1 MNYSAAI
8 AFLDKASSRTV
19 TLHISQQ
26 RMEKSLG
33 KSESAQFLRL
43 FLSGSL

>member
-8 AFLDKASSRTV
+8 AFLAKASTRTV

-26 RMEKSLG
+26 RMAKKPREKRICAI
-33 KSESAQFLRL
+33 SEAFSIR
-43 FLSGSL
+43 